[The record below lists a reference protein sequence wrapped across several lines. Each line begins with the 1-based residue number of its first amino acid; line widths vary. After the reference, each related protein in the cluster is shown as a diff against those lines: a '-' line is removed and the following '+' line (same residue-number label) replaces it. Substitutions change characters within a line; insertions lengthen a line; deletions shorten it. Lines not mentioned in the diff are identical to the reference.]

1 MANAGPNT
9 NGSQVRVTNNISRR
23 STISFRAHRNSHPRI
38 VSDLFRLTPDPSR
51 PYRKINGFVSVD
63 HQFFL
68 CTSVTSWLDGKHVVF
83 GSVVQG
89 MDVVKTIESYGSQSG
104 ATKAPVVVA
113 ACGQLS

>member
-1 MANAGPNT
+1 MV
-9 NGSQVRVTNNISRR
+9 VRYVTNIGRN
-23 STISFRAHRNSHPRI
+23 TISCHVHHNNYLRIQLITHVQPIRAPTSMHMNMMHELVAYSP
-38 VSDLFRLTPDPSR
+38 
-51 PYRKINGFVSVD
+51 
-63 HQFFL
+63 QFFL

-104 ATKAPVVVA
+104 ATKAPIVIA